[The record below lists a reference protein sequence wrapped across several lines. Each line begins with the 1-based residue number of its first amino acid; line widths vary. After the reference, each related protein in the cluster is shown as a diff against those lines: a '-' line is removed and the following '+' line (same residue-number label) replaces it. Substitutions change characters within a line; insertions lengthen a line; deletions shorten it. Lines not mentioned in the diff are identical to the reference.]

1 MNSPSK
7 FDNLFIKLLE
17 QNSVGSAMTPGSP
30 GSLVGNDD
38 FYARGDGRNLFGW
51 KKQKKKKLKEA
62 VPVIR
67 RPKIAM

>member
-17 QNSVGSAMTPGSP
+17 QNSVGSALTPSGP
-30 GSLVGNDD
+30 DSLVGNDD